1 MEWVVLSALREA
13 AETPDVVAALDRVIA
28 DRTDVHVF
36 DIDLTAAEVGPCLA
50 CGRCNEAGRCVL
62 HDAMTEILPRIAS
75 CDGLVLTTPI
85 VFGVH
90 HPLMKKAVDR
100 FMPLGGSLFTVRGGE
115 MHHAPRYG
123 KRFALLGIGVLEAG
137 STTGEAETFRELI
150 ARHAV
155 NLACSRQAAVVLGN
169 GERTEDAE
177 RSIRSGLEALRVG
190 R

>member
-1 MEWVVLSALREA
+1 
-13 AETPDVVAALDRVIA
+13 
-28 DRTDVHVF
+28 
-36 DIDLTAAEVGPCLA
+36 
-50 CGRCNEAGRCVL
+50 
-62 HDAMTEILPRIAS
+62 MTEILPRIAS

-100 FMPLGGSLFTVRGGE
+100 FMPLGGSLFAVRGGE

-137 STTGEAETFRELI
+137 SATGEAEPFRELI